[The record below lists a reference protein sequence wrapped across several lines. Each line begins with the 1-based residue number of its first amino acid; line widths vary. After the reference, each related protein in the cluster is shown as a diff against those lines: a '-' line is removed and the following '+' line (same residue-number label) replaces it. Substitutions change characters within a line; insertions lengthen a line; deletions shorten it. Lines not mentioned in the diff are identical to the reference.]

1 MSADIQIF
9 SPTCNNFSDAAG
21 VRVRVGGDHGDVCGL
36 GVRGGRGGLRGPELG
51 HGDGGQLLERLVP
64 VPAPL
69 LPHRGAHARGIRGTH
84 VDISTKHLYYLLR
97 TGSCKHCYRLYSL
110 VSIDVQVNLIFLLNI
125 VRILVSKLQADSTP
139 NVAQVR

>member
-9 SPTCNNFSDAAG
+9 LPTWNIFSDAAG
-21 VRVRVGGDHGDVCGL
+21 VRVRVGGDHGDVRGL
-36 GVRGGRGGLRGPELG
+36 GVRGGRGGLRGSELG

-84 VDISTKHLYYLLR
+84 VDISTFYLYYLLH
-97 TGSCKHCYRLYSL
+97 TGSLGCIVSSL
-110 VSIDVQVNLIFLLNI
+110 DRCPGEPDLPSEHRPHPGVQ
-125 VRILVSKLQADSTP
+125 A
-139 NVAQVR
+139 AG